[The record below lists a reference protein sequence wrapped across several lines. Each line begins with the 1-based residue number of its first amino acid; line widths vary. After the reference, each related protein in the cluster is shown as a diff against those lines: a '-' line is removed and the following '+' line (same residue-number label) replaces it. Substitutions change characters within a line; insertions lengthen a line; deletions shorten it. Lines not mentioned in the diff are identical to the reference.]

1 MFQVAGDVNNSESS
15 ILLPDSILDNSPSL
29 KDKIDPTE
37 ELLYRVYGCE
47 LIQEAGILLKLPQVV
62 MATGQNIFHRFFYR
76 KSLERFDS
84 FTVAM
89 GSILLASK
97 IEEKLKYLRDII
109 FVFHHIYQR
118 RKCLKLKPLEL
129 GGVRYSEW
137 KNELITIERYL
148 LKELG
153 FSFYNILDHPH
164 KYILYYVK
172 MLDGTSEL
180 SQIAWNYLNDSL
192 RLDLS
197 LRYPAEE
204 IACTAI
210 YMAARK
216 CNFPLPNNP
225 PWWSLMIADKNR
237 MLLICDKILEL
248 YHMPK
253 VNFIDR
259 ISHFYLYMHFQF
271 LIPIITFIVLF
282 LFNNLIGNSTT
293 VIVHFFHSTFMNSHI
308 QV

>member
-1 MFQVAGDVNNSESS
+1 MDEAIADDDSYDSS
-15 ILLPDSILDNSPSL
+15 ILLPDSILNFSPSQ
-29 KDKIDPTE
+29 KDKIDQTE

-89 GSILLASK
+89 GSVLLASK

-118 RKCLKLKPLEL
+118 RKGLKLKPLEL
-129 GGVRYSEW
+129 GGVRYTEW
-137 KNELITIERYL
+137 KGELITMERYL

-180 SQIAWNYLNDSL
+180 SQLAWNYLNDSL

-204 IACTAI
+204 IACAAI

-216 CNFPLPNNP
+216 CGFSLPDNP
-225 PWWSLMIADKNR
+225 PWWRLMMSDKNKL
-237 MLLICDKILEL
+237 LLICDRVLEL

-253 VNFIDR
+253 VLFCMSI
-259 ISHFYLYMHFQF
+259 
-271 LIPIITFIVLF
+271 LILLTTRCYTINAVSNLELF
-282 LFNNLIGNSTT
+282 L
-293 VIVHFFHSTFMNSHI
+293 
-308 QV
+308 

>member
-1 MFQVAGDVNNSESS
+1 MDIVVGDTIDSNSLS
-15 ILLPDSILDNSPSL
+15 ILLPDSILELSPSQ
-29 KDKIDPTE
+29 KDGIDPML
-37 ELLYRVYGCE
+37 ELLHRVYGCE

-62 MATGQNIFHRFFYR
+62 VATGQNIFHRFYYR

-89 GSILLASK
+89 GCILLASK

-118 RKCLKLKPLEL
+118 RKVLKFNPLEL
-129 GGVRYSEW
+129 GGVRYTEW
-137 KNELITIERYL
+137 KTELITMERYL

-164 KYILYYVK
+164 KFVLYYVK
-172 MLDGTSEL
+172 MLDGSAEL

-197 LRYPAEE
+197 LRYSAEE
-204 IACTAI
+204 IACAAI

-216 CNFPLPNNP
+216 IEFPLPDNP
-225 PWWSLMIADKNR
+225 PWWTLMMSDEDR
-237 MLLICDKILEL
+237 LLSICDRVLEL

-253 VNFIDR
+253 VK
-259 ISHFYLYMHFQF
+259 
-271 LIPIITFIVLF
+271 TLF
-282 LFNNLIGNSTT
+282 LFDTFSTYIT
-293 VIVHFFHSTFMNSHI
+293 IYVYICNIQIHI
-308 QV
+308 YIYLYICNM

>member
-1 MFQVAGDVNNSESS
+1 MNPPAEDLDNPDFS
-15 ILLPDSILDNSPSL
+15 ILLPDSILNFSPSQ

-129 GGVRYSEW
+129 GGVRYTEW
-137 KNELITIERYL
+137 KNELITMERYL

-164 KYILYYVK
+164 RYILYYVK
-172 MLDGTSEL
+172 MLDGSSEL

-204 IACTAI
+204 IACAAI

-216 CNFPLPNNP
+216 CDFSLPTNP
-225 PWWSLMIADKNR
+225 PWWSLMMVDKDR
-237 MLLICDKILEL
+237 LLSICDRILEL
-248 YHMPK
+248 YRMPK
-253 VNFIDR
+253 VRSEI
-259 ISHFYLYMHFQF
+259 
-271 LIPIITFIVLF
+271 
-282 LFNNLIGNSTT
+282 LFNINERCFFYVKSLLFEVSF
-293 VIVHFFHSTFMNSHI
+293 HFTHLA
-308 QV
+308 Q

>member
-1 MFQVAGDVNNSESS
+1 MNPPAEDLDNPDFS
-15 ILLPDSILDNSPSL
+15 ILLPDSILNFSPSQ

-129 GGVRYSEW
+129 GGVRYTEW
-137 KNELITIERYL
+137 KNELITMERYL

-164 KYILYYVK
+164 RYILYYVK
-172 MLDGTSEL
+172 MLDGSSEL

-204 IACTAI
+204 IACAAI

-216 CNFPLPNNP
+216 CNFSLPTNP
-225 PWWSLMIADKNR
+225 PWWSLMMVDKDR
-237 MLLICDKILEL
+237 LLSICDRILEL

-253 VNFIDR
+253 VRSEILFNITERCF
-259 ISHFYLYMHFQF
+259 FYV
-271 LIPIITFIVLF
+271 IF
-282 LFNNLIGNSTT
+282 LFFEISF
-293 VIVHFFHSTFMNSHI
+293 HFKHLA
-308 QV
+308 Q

>member
-1 MFQVAGDVNNSESS
+1 MRLPTNNRFSQIDSMSDTVSESDGFDSS
-15 ILLPDSILDNSPSL
+15 ILLPDSILDFSPSQ
-29 KDKIDPTE
+29 KDKIHPTE

-47 LIQEAGILLKLPQVV
+47 LIQEAGILLNLPQVV
-62 MATGQNIFHRFFYR
+62 MATGQNIFHRFYYR

-118 RKCLKLKPLEL
+118 RKGLKLKPLEL
-129 GGVRYSEW
+129 GGVRYTEW
-137 KNELITIERYL
+137 KGELITMERYL

-172 MLDGTSEL
+172 MLGGTSEL
-180 SQIAWNYLNDSL
+180 AQISWNYLNDSL

-204 IACTAI
+204 IACAAI

-216 CNFPLPNNP
+216 CNFPLPRSP
-225 PWWSLMIADKNR
+225 AWWTLMMTDKNR
-237 MLLICDKILEL
+237 LLLICDRILEL

-253 VNFIDR
+253 VCL
-259 ISHFYLYMHFQF
+259 HFPVRGHRHRC
-271 LIPIITFIVLF
+271 IW
-282 LFNNLIGNSTT
+282 
-293 VIVHFFHSTFMNSHI
+293 
-308 QV
+308 

>member
-1 MFQVAGDVNNSESS
+1 MDLVTGDSGDSDSS
-15 ILLPDSILDNSPSL
+15 ILLPDSILDSSPSQ
-29 KDKIDPTE
+29 KDLIDPKE
-37 ELLYRVYGCE
+37 EFLYRVYGCE

-76 KSLERFDS
+76 KSFERFDS

-89 GSILLASK
+89 GCILLASK

-129 GGVRYSEW
+129 GGVRYTEW
-137 KNELITIERYL
+137 KNELITMERYL

-172 MLDGTSEL
+172 MLEGSSEL

-204 IACTAI
+204 IACAAI

-216 CNFPLPNNP
+216 CDFALPDNP
-225 PWWSLMIADKNR
+225 PWWSLMMVDKSR
-237 MLLICDKILEL
+237 LLLICDKILEL

-253 VNFIDR
+253 VLI
-259 ISHFYLYMHFQF
+259 IVPFYFYR
-271 LIPIITFIVLF
+271 LF
-282 LFNNLIGNSTT
+282 Y
-293 VIVHFFHSTFMNSHI
+293 FFFSQIFF
-308 QV
+308 

>member
-1 MFQVAGDVNNSESS
+1 MDLVTGDSGDSDSS
-15 ILLPDSILDNSPSL
+15 ILLPDSILDSSPSQ
-29 KDKIDPTE
+29 KDLIDPKE
-37 ELLYRVYGCE
+37 EFLYRVYGCE

-76 KSLERFDS
+76 KSFERFDS

-89 GSILLASK
+89 GCILLASK

-129 GGVRYSEW
+129 GGVRYTEW
-137 KNELITIERYL
+137 KNELITMERYL

-172 MLDGTSEL
+172 MLEGSSEL

-204 IACTAI
+204 IACAAI

-216 CNFPLPNNP
+216 CDFALPDNP
-225 PWWSLMIADKNR
+225 PWWSLMMVDKSR
-237 MLLICDKILEL
+237 LLLICDKILEL

-253 VNFIDR
+253 VLIIVPFYFYRLFYFFSLKFFFDPLSLTYYFAIFSSNRHFVCF
-259 ISHFYLYMHFQF
+259 SHL
-271 LIPIITFIVLF
+271 LF
-282 LFNNLIGNSTT
+282 SCCG
-293 VIVHFFHSTFMNSHI
+293 
-308 QV
+308 

>member
-1 MFQVAGDVNNSESS
+1 MDETMAEDDSSNAS
-15 ILLPDSILDNSPSL
+15 ILLPDSILDFSPSL

-118 RKCLKLKPLEL
+118 RKGLKLKPLEL
-129 GGVRYSEW
+129 GGVRYTEW
-137 KNELITIERYL
+137 KNELITMERYL

-172 MLDGTSEL
+172 LLDGTSEL

-197 LRYPAEE
+197 LRYPAED
-204 IACTAI
+204 IACAAI

-216 CNFPLPNNP
+216 CGFSLPDNP
-225 PWWSLMIADKNR
+225 PWWSLMVDDKNR
-237 MLLICDKILEL
+237 LLLICDRILEL

-253 VNFIDR
+253 VTSI
-259 ISHFYLYMHFQF
+259 YF
-271 LIPIITFIVLF
+271 LIILSHYIVVSFIF
-282 LFNNLIGNSTT
+282 ES
-293 VIVHFFHSTFMNSHI
+293 
-308 QV
+308 